1 MSRSFIRKADD
12 PGYIVA
18 WRDKY
23 AHAAGKYTDEVMTY
37 GEAKAKAESLC
48 DQHPEKTFW
57 AEQLSAD
64 LGNRFYNP
72 DAH

>member
-1 MSRSFIRKADD
+1 MSDTLLRKADD

-23 AHAAGKYTDEVMTY
+23 EHAAGKYIDDVMTY
-37 GEAKAKAESLC
+37 AQAKAKAHALSE
-48 DQHPEKTFW
+48 QHADKTFW
-57 AEQLSAD
+57 AERLSTE
-64 LGNRFYNP
+64 LSNRFYNP

>member
-1 MSRSFIRKADD
+1 MSRSFIRKATD

-23 AHAAGKYTDEVMTY
+23 DHAAGKYSDEVMTY
-37 GEAKAKAESLC
+37 GEAKTRAESLC
-48 DQHPEKTFW
+48 DEHPDKTFW
-57 AEQLSAD
+57 AEKHPEALS
-64 LGNRFYNP
+64 NRFYNP